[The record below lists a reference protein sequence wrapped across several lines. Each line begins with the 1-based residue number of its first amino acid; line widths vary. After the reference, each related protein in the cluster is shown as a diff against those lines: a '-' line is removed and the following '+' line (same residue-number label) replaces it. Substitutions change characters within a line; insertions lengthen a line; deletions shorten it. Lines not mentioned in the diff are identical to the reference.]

1 MNTDARVI
9 DYWREAQGG
18 FRGSSLLSGGGAFL
32 AIGALFVLAGL
43 APGAGTDPG
52 TGLVVAGWMAY
63 ILGLALVGMGLGLT
77 CAAGIL
83 PRLGL
88 TAAAL
93 HLAQAAYLLFV
104 FYGRNQPPV
113 SPVVLT
119 AGRLL
124 ALTVF
129 AAVTARQLGQRSAL
143 VLGVTAGLCLAKT
156 LIRVLIPAAD
166 GGAVADAI
174 LLLALAVA
182 IVLAALRL
190 RRVEDEWAR
199 EHFPGGKS
207 DFSEFNNPQHEWN
220 KTGAQ

>member
-1 MNTDARVI
+1 M
-9 DYWREAQGG
+9 
-18 FRGSSLLSGGGAFL
+18 
-32 AIGALFVLAGL
+32 
-43 APGAGTDPG
+43 
-52 TGLVVAGWMAY
+52 
-63 ILGLALVGMGLGLT
+63 
-77 CAAGIL
+77 
-83 PRLGL
+83 
-88 TAAAL
+88 
-93 HLAQAAYLLFV
+93 
-104 FYGRNQPPV
+104 
-113 SPVVLT
+113 LT

-199 EHFPGGKS
+199 EHYPGGKS